1 MRIKLFRNVLHLAM
15 IKLPNKHPEKRHEN
29 SNTTHI
35 AASKEVC
42 ITQRRTAAEKI
53 LKWFDISLL
62 LSFTSLWLQVF
73 VSNIG
78 PSLICKLIEAPTR
91 RQRKEGRTTLI

>member
-1 MRIKLFRNVLHLAM
+1 MS
-15 IKLPNKHPEKRHEN
+15 KLPYEHPEKRHEN
-29 SNTTHI
+29 SNAAHI

-78 PSLICKLIEAPTR
+78 PSLICKLSEAPTR
-91 RQRKEGRTTLI
+91 KEGRKEGIL

>member
-1 MRIKLFRNVLHLAM
+1 MS
-15 IKLPNKHPEKRHEN
+15 KLPYEHPEKRHEN
-29 SNTTHI
+29 SNAAHI

-42 ITQRRTAAEKI
+42 ITQRRTAAETISK
-53 LKWFDISLL
+53 LFDISLL
-62 LSFTSLWLQVF
+62 LSFTFLWLQVF

-91 RQRKEGRTTLI
+91 RQRKEGRKEAL